1 MVLRLLG
8 LWTLRDWWTTVDPY
22 SPLGQWKT
30 AFVVAAWSWYGV
42 YTTTGAWCLRAH
54 QHPWIRSVWRRVFV
68 GCAAFSLIVFV
79 LGAIIPGVT

>member
-54 QHPWIRSVWRRVFV
+54 HHPWIRSVWRRVFV